1 MNKDNVNKVVK
12 EGLCCSCG
20 VCKTSCSKG
29 AISFKYGKER
39 NTPVIDAKAC
49 VNCGLCYDV
58 CPGKGINLQHRSNLL
73 YSDQTGAEFNKYCG
87 YYVGSYVAHSNSEEI
102 RFHSSSGGVVTQFLL
117 YLLNSKQIDGALVV
131 RYRKDN
137 PLEPEP
143 FIATTE
149 KEILSSRGSKYLVL
163 SYDKVLDDLDRF
175 EGRIVVVGLPCQIQ
189 GIRILAEKKKKIR
202 DKILGYFAI
211 YCSLTKTKHSMDYY
225 LWRYGMKRDEIG
237 RFSFRDDGCLGY
249 MRVEDKEGNLIRKVK
264 YEKYWHGTHS
274 FFINNRCALCV
285 DHFGEL
291 ADVSFGDIHIKPYS
305 QDTIGVNSVISR
317 NVLWDS
323 MLKSCAGCGDLFVK
337 TVSVEDVIK
346 SQPYS
351 KIRKKGAGVKCL
363 MLIRGLIGK
372 ENPVYDLNNNSNI
385 SVKTYIIEILNA
397 IMRRAGG
404 HRIFWPIIRLFDR

>member
-1 MNKDNVNKVVK
+1 MNKDNVNIVVK

-20 VCKTSCSKG
+20 VCKASCSKG
-29 AISFKYGKER
+29 AIAFKYGKEK
-39 NTPVIDAKAC
+39 NTPIIDTKAC
-49 VNCGLCYDV
+49 VGCGLCYDV
-58 CPGKGINLQHRSNLL
+58 CPGKGINLQHRSDLL
-73 YSDQTGAEFNKYCG
+73 FSAQTDVKFNNYCG
-87 YYVGSYVAHSNSEEI
+87 YYVNSYVAHSNNEEI
-102 RFHSSSGGVVTQFLL
+102 RYHSSSGGVVTQFLL
-117 YLLNSKQIDGALVV
+117 YLLNNKQIDGALVV
-131 RYRKDN
+131 RYRTDN

-163 SYDKVLDDLDRF
+163 SYDKVLDDLERF

-189 GIRILAEKKKKIR
+189 GIRMLAEKKKKLR
-202 DKILGYFAI
+202 DKIFGYLAI

-225 LWRYGMKRDEIG
+225 LWRYGLKREDIG

-249 MRVEDKEGNLIRKVK
+249 MKVEDKSGLLIKKVK

-274 FFINNRCALCV
+274 FFINSRCALCI

-305 QDTIGVNSVISR
+305 EDKIGINSVITR
-317 NVLWDS
+317 NQFWDDLL
-323 MLKSCAGCGDLFVK
+323 MGCVECGAIFMEKVP
-337 TVSVEDVIK
+337 VEDIIK

-363 MLIRGLIGK
+363 MQIRKKIGK
-372 ENPVYDLNNNSNI
+372 VNPVYDYSNTGAV
-385 SVKTYIIEILNA
+385 SVKTYIIEIANSF
-397 IMRRAGG
+397 MRKAGS
-404 HRIFWPIIRLFDR
+404 HRVFWPIIRLFDK